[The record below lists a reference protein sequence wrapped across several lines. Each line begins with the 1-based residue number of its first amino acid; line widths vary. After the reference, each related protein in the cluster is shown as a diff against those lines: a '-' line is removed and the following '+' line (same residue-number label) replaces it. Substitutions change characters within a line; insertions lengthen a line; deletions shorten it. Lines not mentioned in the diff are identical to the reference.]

1 MTQTHLSKEVVE
13 FVTVSAEYVRFVEN
27 GEKLKLPELIS
38 ISQKLLSLLY
48 LKASLLPEIE
58 PEEEEDIPKFVTES
72 DWNFVKN
79 SLSKTLDDLDIYIT
93 IHEPM
98 MAIEREGLQICLSEC
113 YADIYQ
119 DLADFLQAYRIG
131 TEGMMNDAA
140 WICKQNFEQ
149 FWGTRLLGLIS
160 ALHQIKYGRDLMN
173 LESESD
179 DSLNE
184 QDD

>member
-1 MTQTHLSKEVVE
+1 MSNTHYAKEVVE
-13 FVTVSAEYVRFVEN
+13 FVTVAAEYIRFVEN
-27 GEKLKLPELIS
+27 AEKAKQADFIS

-48 LKASLLPEIE
+48 LKAAMLKDIE
-58 PEEEEDIPKFVTES
+58 HEAQDETPKFVTES

-79 SLSKTLDDLDIYIT
+79 SVSITLNDLDIYIT

-131 TEGMMNDAA
+131 TETMMNDAL
-140 WICKQNFEQ
+140 WYCKQNFEQ
-149 FWGTRLLGLIS
+149 FWGTRLLGLINS
-160 ALHQIKYGRDLMN
+160 LHQIRYGREFIN
-173 LESESD
+173 LDISSSPTND
-179 DSLNE
+179 
-184 QDD
+184 